1 MLSGAPITAP
11 RVIEL
16 LRKESLRSSGDAE
29 AQVFAALT
37 MRTWAADVFPAKSIR
52 ADEAEVIAF
61 AMADVDGLDFMRSD
75 LLAVLRKWI
84 PEIAR

>member
-29 AQVFAALT
+29 AGL
-37 MRTWAADVFPAKSIR
+37 RR
-52 ADEAEVIAF
+52 AHDAHLGGGRISRQINSPDEAEVIAF

-84 PEIAR
+84 PQIAR